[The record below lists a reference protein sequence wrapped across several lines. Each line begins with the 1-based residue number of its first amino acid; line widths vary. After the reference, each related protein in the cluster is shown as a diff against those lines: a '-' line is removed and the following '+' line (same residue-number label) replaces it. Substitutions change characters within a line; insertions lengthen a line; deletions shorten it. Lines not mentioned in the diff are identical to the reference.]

1 MCGIFGFIGK
11 QKVNLKDCTDVISYR
26 GPDSDG
32 FYGLNLETLGTFTGN
47 EAQDFAKSDVSKILF
62 GFRRLSIL
70 DLSDNANQ
78 PMSTLDDDYTIIF
91 NGEIYNFIEIRNKLI
106 AYGIEF
112 STTSDTE
119 VLIKSYI
126 YWGVKCVDYFNGMWA
141 FAIIDKRKKIVFCS
155 RDRFGVKPFYY
166 SFENNQIVFGSEI
179 KQIHKFGIKKELNS
193 NLVKDFLELGIINNS
208 EETLFIGINQLLP
221 GHNILI
227 NFEKE
232 ILSVHI
238 DKYYQLIVKPEF
250 HSISYEHAKDKF
262 IELFNDS
269 LKYRF
274 RSDVPIGSCLSG
286 GLDSSS
292 IVCLSSN
299 NFDTKFKTF
308 SAIFENDSDFDES
321 FFIKKAIEKYSN
333 IEPYFTT
340 VTPDEIIPIIDKI
353 IFHQDEPFSTFS
365 LVSQWNVMKLAQKN
379 GVKVLLDGQGGDELM
394 AGYRK
399 YYAYFLKDLLKRGHF
414 YKFMREFVILL
425 NSKSFKFFSKEGFS
439 RYLFS
444 RNLSGFFTD
453 KLLGLPNNISIK
465 LNNKSTLKSVSLRD
479 IEQLSYPPLLRY
491 EDRNSMAFSIEARVP
506 FMDYRL
512 VEFLYSMPPEYL
524 IRKGFTKAILRDSL
538 KDILPQEIKKR
549 KSKLGF
555 ETPESKWLQGPL
567 KKYFKDYFFNMQNP
581 YLNNIRI
588 YEEFLCFPNSKLFST
603 DFTRFYIFDR
613 WYQLNFNNSK

>member
-221 GHNILI
+221 GHNILM

-299 NFDTKFKTF
+299 KFDTKFKTF

-538 KDILPQEIKKR
+538 KDILPQEIRKR

>member
-333 IEPYFTT
+333 IEPYLTT